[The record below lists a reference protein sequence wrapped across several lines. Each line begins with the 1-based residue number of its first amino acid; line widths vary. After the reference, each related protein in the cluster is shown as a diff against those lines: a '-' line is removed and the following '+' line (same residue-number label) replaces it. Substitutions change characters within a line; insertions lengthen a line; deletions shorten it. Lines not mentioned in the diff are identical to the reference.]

1 MWYPD
6 PWIQVLNP
14 GQPPYDFRAARRA
27 STGAGQSSF
36 RSFTFW
42 PWLTAWRTTPRMST
56 GSESE
61 TGTCRYPILYLTT
74 VFNNEDMNSDFSKV
88 HKSCIF
94 LRLWP
99 CRPWP
104 LNDFLKL
111 IQSNSNNLERWID
124 FNIIAK
130 SNTFA
135 TVYVFVLVIQNCWSL
150 LGQWH
155 RGARVQGVCRLL
167 PRELQRR
174 TLPEQRHRSRQA
186 RTQRERKRSHV
197 RRSSDSGLFTG

>member
-1 MWYPD
+1 MYLSKLCKNVTNQKKNISILTYILFACDLMWYPD

-14 GQPPYDFRAARRA
+14 GQPPYDFRAARRV
-27 STGAGQSSF
+27 STGAAQSSF

-42 PWLTAWRTTPRMST
+42 LWLTAWRTTPRMST

-88 HKSCIF
+88 QKSCIF
-94 LRLWP
+94 LRFWP

-104 LNDFLKL
+104 LNYFLKL

-124 FNIIAK
+124 FNSIAK

-135 TVYVFVLVIQNCWSL
+135 AVYVFVLVIQNCWSL
-150 LGQWH
+150 LG
-155 RGARVQGVCRLL
+155 
-167 PRELQRR
+167 
-174 TLPEQRHRSRQA
+174 
-186 RTQRERKRSHV
+186 
-197 RRSSDSGLFTG
+197 